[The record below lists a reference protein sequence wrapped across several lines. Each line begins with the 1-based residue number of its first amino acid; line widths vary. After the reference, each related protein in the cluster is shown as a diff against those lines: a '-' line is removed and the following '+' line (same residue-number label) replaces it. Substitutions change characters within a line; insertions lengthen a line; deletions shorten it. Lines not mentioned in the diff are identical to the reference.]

1 MLGDPEST
9 VTYANIP
16 GTRVVMLDKSTSQR
30 RLEVRFTLLVLS
42 LAFILVA
49 PSAFTQSHAAE
60 DKVRK
65 IDELMTYCYNAG
77 TFNGT
82 VLVAHEGEVIYKNAF
97 GYANFHNMEE
107 LRLTSVFSIGSISK
121 QFTAMAI
128 MILKEQEKLSY
139 EDRLSD
145 YFPEFP
151 DYANKITIRNL
162 LHHTSGIPNWMNSSV
177 FRARPGD
184 FKDDITNDDVF
195 EYLVQLDSL
204 NFPPGDRYSYSNSGY
219 VLLAMIVS
227 KVSEQ
232 PFHEFMKQN
241 IFDPLDMRNTLV
253 WNITKPDIPNKTIG
267 YDKFG
272 DIDDFNILT
281 AGDGGIY
288 STIEDLY
295 KWDQGLYTEKLV
307 SQETLK
313 EAFTPGLLDGGNPSR
328 ILIDST
334 WGYGFGWLLREN
346 GTENIVW
353 HDGGFN
359 GFQAIFYRELIN
371 HELVI
376 FLKNK
381 GEPWPLYPIHEAV
394 ISILKGEPYEFPGI
408 PIEIKMKQLID
419 ENGITESINK
429 YHELR
434 KTHASE
440 YNFSENQL
448 IELGYYYL
456 SHQSFNEAKAIFK
469 LSIEMYPN
477 SYNTYDSYAEA
488 CMLDGDS
495 GEAIKN
501 YKKSLELNPENA
513 NAVEMLRTINE
524 KKMNID

>member
-1 MLGDPEST
+1 
-9 VTYANIP
+9 
-16 GTRVVMLDKSTSQR
+16 
-30 RLEVRFTLLVLS
+30 
-42 LAFILVA
+42 
-49 PSAFTQSHAAE
+49 
-60 DKVRK
+60 
-65 IDELMTYCYNAG
+65 
-77 TFNGT
+77 
-82 VLVAHEGEVIYKNAF
+82 
-97 GYANFHNMEE
+97 
-107 LRLTSVFSIGSISK
+107 
-121 QFTAMAI
+121 MAI
-128 MILKEQEKLSY
+128 MILKEQNKLNY

-162 LHHTSGIPNWMNSSV
+162 LNHTSGIKSWMNFNV

-184 FKDDITNDDVF
+184 FLDDITNEDVF
-195 EYLVQLDSL
+195 EFLVQLDSL
-204 NFPPGDRYSYSNSGY
+204 NFTPGEKYSYSNSGY

-253 WNITKPDIPNKTIG
+253 WNNTKPDIPNKTIG

-307 SQETLK
+307 SKKTLN
-313 EAFTPGLLDGGNPSR
+313 EAFTPVRLNNGNPSR
-328 ILIDST
+328 IQSDST
-334 WGYGFGWLLREN
+334 VGYGFGWLLRKN
-346 GTENIVW
+346 SNENIVW

-371 HELVI
+371 HDLVI

-381 GEPWPLYPIHEAV
+381 GEPWPLYPIHDAV
-394 ISILKGEPYEFPGI
+394 LSILEDESYEFPPI
-408 PIEIKMKQLID
+408 PIEIKMKILID
-419 ENGITESINK
+419 EFGIAESINK
-429 YHELR
+429 FNELI
-434 KTHASE
+434 KTHAAE
-440 YNFSENQL
+440 YDISENKL
-448 IELGYYYL
+448 INLGYYYV
-456 SHQSFNEAKAIFK
+456 SNQSFNEAKAIFK

-488 CMLDGDS
+488 CMLNGDND
-495 GEAIKN
+495 EAIQN
-501 YKKSLELNPENA
+501 YNKSLELNPDNKYAIEA
-513 NAVEMLRTINE
+513 LKKINE
-524 KKMNID
+524 KMNIE